1 MPKARAKS
9 RRAAAAPTRGRRE
22 RPDPQAVAATKIQAR
37 FRGVLGRLLA
47 AQRRQRCEQ
56 ERQEDLQRQRA
67 EARRAQAQEE
77 SRQRLEDQ
85 RRELLRAARERRCTA
100 EQMCQG
106 LPCHQVDWEE
116 SPGKLLEML
125 EGKSLGISPLSPIE
139 AWLGVHADRRS
150 ARKVYLLLARKWHPD
165 KWAVQGERC
174 VSFAT
179 EVAKQLVWAYEQAC
193 IHLPNAPAPRGFH
206 AQEDDDENRECYE
219 FASWVGISFN
229 GMEEVWKERR
239 GVRR

>member
-1 MPKARAKS
+1 
-9 RRAAAAPTRGRRE
+9 
-22 RPDPQAVAATKIQAR
+22 
-37 FRGVLGRLLA
+37 
-47 AQRRQRCEQ
+47 
-56 ERQEDLQRQRA
+56 
-67 EARRAQAQEE
+67 QAQEE

-229 GMEEVWKERR
+229 GMEEVWKERLAQGTAASR
-239 GVRR
+239 FGLLRRRRPLRIAVTGVPTGLTAEQQARLARAPFLIPWEFLPFHSGRVVLI